1 LLGVER
7 LRPRASRPKPT
18 PAKMKA
24 LVRRTPLRPRR
35 FPFATTRR
43 TSMGTT
49 WSRTRPRLPTRR
61 SRSLTR
67 SNSLIK
73 ELSVAVLLFHGSEG
87 GFVGYMDSVRGSSP
101 PSLHPSNE
109 PEPQTII
116 PAMMCPLAAHRLKRI
131 AISSKRL
138 IPFFPTHDANDQL
151 LAYVYGRET
160 KADADIAHVLTM
172 DEARCIAIGRY
183 GAYRYRLRVLSR

>member
-1 LLGVER
+1 MPAAADAMVAADATVAADAEVAITAAAATVAVVASVAVAAVASALGWAAAAGGGGVVAAAEATGAGVTTVGTGAVGRTELRFRRTKLSSRQGCHLRDLLGVER
-7 LRPRASRPKPT
+7 LRPRASRPKPS

-24 LVRRTPLRPRR
+24 LVRRTRLRPRR

-73 ELSVAVLLFHGSEG
+73 ELS
-87 GFVGYMDSVRGSSP
+87 
-101 PSLHPSNE
+101 
-109 PEPQTII
+109 
-116 PAMMCPLAAHRLKRI
+116 
-131 AISSKRL
+131 
-138 IPFFPTHDANDQL
+138 
-151 LAYVYGRET
+151 
-160 KADADIAHVLTM
+160 
-172 DEARCIAIGRY
+172 
-183 GAYRYRLRVLSR
+183 

>member
-1 LLGVER
+1 MAATVAAVATAAEAAITAAGATVAAAAVVVAASALGWAAAAALGGGVAAAAAEATGAGVTTVGTGAVGRTELRFRSTKLSSRQGCHLRDLLGVER
-7 LRPRASRPKPT
+7 LRPRASRSKPS

-24 LVRRTPLRPRR
+24 LVRRTRLRPRR

-73 ELSVAVLLFHGSEG
+73 ELS
-87 GFVGYMDSVRGSSP
+87 
-101 PSLHPSNE
+101 
-109 PEPQTII
+109 
-116 PAMMCPLAAHRLKRI
+116 
-131 AISSKRL
+131 
-138 IPFFPTHDANDQL
+138 
-151 LAYVYGRET
+151 
-160 KADADIAHVLTM
+160 
-172 DEARCIAIGRY
+172 
-183 GAYRYRLRVLSR
+183 